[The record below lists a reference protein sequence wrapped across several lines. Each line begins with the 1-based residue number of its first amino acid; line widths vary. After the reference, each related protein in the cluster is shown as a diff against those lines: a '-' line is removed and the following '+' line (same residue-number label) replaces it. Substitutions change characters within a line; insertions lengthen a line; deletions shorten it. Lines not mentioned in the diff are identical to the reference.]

1 MALPESQEAGFSE
14 HLIGPTLI
22 ALGQPIKALKPV
34 GALGSKAGSSIAS
47 KYLAKALP
55 QKMGV
60 RVMGT
65 TVLGRALGRLVPY
78 AGWALTINDANNLL
92 RDYFPSY
99 DQFYIDF
106 EKAQQLPGSGP
117 AYMGSDGIYVCFEEG
132 TKVYTENG
140 LVNIE
145 ELKQGINVYSYNFEK
160 EELELNSIVKFF
172 KREVTEV
179 YNITVGKE
187 VITVTSEHPF
197 YVTGK
202 GWVKVRDLKEE
213 DLLLTS
219 KGKTKKITTITKENR
234 TLFVYNIEVADNHN
248 YFVSKKKVL
257 VHNK

>member
-1 MALPESQEAGFSE
+1 MHWTDG
-14 HLIGPTLI
+14 IGPSLI
-22 ALGQPIKALKPV
+22 LLGQPIKALKPV
-34 GALGSKAGSSIAS
+34 GALKSPPGSSIAS
-47 KYLAKALP
+47 KYLSKALP
-55 QKMGV
+55 QKMSV

-78 AGWALTINDANNLL
+78 VGWGLTINDANNLL
-92 RDYFPSY
+92 RDFLPSY

-106 EKAQQLPGSGP
+106 GTAQQLQGSGP

-145 ELKQGINVYSYNFEK
+145 ELKEGINVYSYNIEEK
-160 EELELNSIVKFF
+160 ELALRPVIKFF

-179 YNITVGKE
+179 YNITVGNE

-197 YVTGK
+197 YVAGK
-202 GWVKVRDLKEE
+202 GWVKVRNLKDA

-219 KGKTKKITTITKENR
+219 KGRTKMITSITKGNR
-234 TLFVYNIEVADNHN
+234 TIFVYNIEVADNHN
-248 YFVSKKKVL
+248 YFVGKKKVL